1 MDRWL
6 GRIVDA
12 VLLMEWWC
20 RLERLGVNRLRV
32 RIDHLHRARRQQWLP
47 GCCRYLHLRRID
59 GENVIPVA
67 TLSAIADA
75 RLLCHLLVLLG
86 GLE

>member
-1 MDRWL
+1 MR
-6 GRIVDA
+6 RIVDT

-20 RLERLGVNRLRV
+20 GLERLRMDCRPVQ
-32 RIDHLHRARRQQWLP
+32 IDHLLRARRQQWLS
-47 GCCRYLHLRRID
+47 GGGRYLHLRRTD
-59 GENVIPVA
+59 GD
-67 TLSAIADA
+67 LSAIADA